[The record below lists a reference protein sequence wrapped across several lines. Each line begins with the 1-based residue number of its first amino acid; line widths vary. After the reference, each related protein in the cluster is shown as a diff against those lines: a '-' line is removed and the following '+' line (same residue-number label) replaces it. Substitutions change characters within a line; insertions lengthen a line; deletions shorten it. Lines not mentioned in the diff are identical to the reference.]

1 MTLTA
6 STKPSGERASTR
18 NRGLTTFAPCPCREF
33 TQSCYIQVTTQTVI
47 PSSTRTSCDGA
58 YCCSTG
64 SSGSSRCSSNS
75 GCSHS
80 LRCNEPPVATTSS
93 CKPRQMAK
101 MGMRLSSAAL
111 INAMLRRSRPDR
123 RQAHRR
129 FHHIGAA
136 AHCWDYRKIN
146 TIEFRQKLFK

>member
-33 TQSCYIQVTTQTVI
+33 TQKLLHSGNNADSNP

-111 INAMLRRSRPDR
+111 INAMLRRSRPGS
-123 RQAHRR
+123 ASGSSP
-129 FHHIGAA
+129 FSP
-136 AHCWDYRKIN
+136 YRCGC
-146 TIEFRQKLFK
+146 TLLGLPGR